1 MKEKEHCYELDGEL
15 FTLEDSIDLLAIGIC
30 ENLAKKEKRTKDIL
44 VKCKILDS
52 LSNALSVIKK

>member
-1 MKEKEHCYELDGEL
+1 MTEKEMCYEYNGEI
-15 FTLEDSIDLLAIGIC
+15 FTLEDSIELLAIGIC
-30 ENLAKKEKRTKDIL
+30 ENLAKKEMRTKDIL